1 MIEKEN
7 FECFTPARLRRNPE
21 KKIIFENNS
30 LNEPRTIFIKNK
42 DTQQKENFECFTPAR
57 LRRNPE
63 KKIIFENNSLNE
75 PRTIFIKKEGVH
87 EEDKYIL

>member
-1 MIEKEN
+1 MIE
-7 FECFTPARLRRNPE
+7 
-21 KKIIFENNS
+21 
-30 LNEPRTIFIKNK
+30 
-42 DTQQKENFECFTPAR
+42 KENFECFTPAR